1 MYNPN
6 TNSRVINPLTV
17 VKTTFAD
24 AAVADMYLD
33 AAEAVYEYGTGYKQH
48 YDVVLVKRVTADMV
62 RKFRCPFSNRQEATA
77 FMLGLCSAADAETRI
92 QAIITAAAAAIP
104 PPQEKTLTE
113 DGTSVKKPRF
123 SFFDD

>member
-6 TNSRVINPLTV
+6 KNSRAIDPLTV

-24 AAVADMYLD
+24 AAVEDMYLD
-33 AAEAVYEYGTGYKQH
+33 ATDAVYEYGTGYKQQ
-48 YDVVLVKRVTADMV
+48 YDVVLVKRITADMV
-62 RKFRCPFSNRQEATA
+62 KKFRCSFSSRQEATA

-92 QAIITAAAAAIP
+92 QAAITAAAAAIP
-104 PPQEKTLTE
+104 PTQEKTLTE

>member
-6 TNSRVINPLTV
+6 KNSRSINPLTV
-17 VKTTFAD
+17 VKTAFAD
-24 AAVADMYLD
+24 AAVEDMYLD
-33 AAEAVYEYGTGYKQH
+33 AADAVYEYGTGYKQQ

-62 RKFRCPFSNRQEATA
+62 RKFRCSFPNRQEATA
-77 FMLGLCSAADAETRI
+77 FMLGLCGAADAETRI
-92 QAIITAAAAAIP
+92 KAAITAAAASIP